1 MVSTPT
7 SLSSSG
13 LNSALL
19 MDPGRVMS
27 TVMTHGLRVHVPQA
41 GTCPRHLFS
50 HGVLANHPWKE
61 ALLCPLTDEYTEA

>member
-7 SLSSSG
+7 SLSGSG

-19 MDPGRVMS
+19 TDPRMMIT
-27 TVMTHGLRVHVPQA
+27 TVMTHGLRQCTSHRQTRAEP
-41 GTCPRHLFS
+41 LFS

-61 ALLCPLTDEYTEA
+61 GLLCPFDR